1 MPKPKG
7 GETLR
12 RKLTLR
18 ELRVLYGLTQAE
30 MAEKCGI
37 HPNTYREYESDIS
50 KVRIGTILRIC
61 DVLGIKPTEIKLF
74 YKEG

>member
-1 MPKPKG
+1 MPKG